1 MSSINEC
8 VTIILGAKLRSGDRD
23 LTYYVR
29 RMREGD
35 IAQVTEI
42 DREAFPS
49 DWPPVNFEHELHSWL
64 AHYIVACKE
73 RETEETPEAT
83 IAPKRDTSKLAPRV
97 RRLFNYARFY
107 SAELPPLAREYI
119 MGFAGFW
126 IMADEA
132 HITNFAVREIHRRQG
147 IGERLLISMID
158 LATELNARILT
169 LEVRASNIAA
179 QNLYGKYGFAQVDL
193 RRSYYTD
200 NKEDAVLMT
209 TENIAS
215 ASFQSRLNQLK
226 KAYSQ
231 QWRIAPCRV
240 AR

>member
-1 MSSINEC
+1 MPSINEC
-8 VTIILGAKLRSGDRD
+8 VTIMPGAKLCSGDRD
-23 LTYYVR
+23 LSYYVR
-29 RMREGD
+29 LMREED
-35 IAQVTEI
+35 LAQVTEI

-49 DWPPVNFEHELHSWL
+49 QWPPVDFEHELHSWL
-64 AHYIVACKE
+64 AHYIVAC
-73 RETEETPEAT
+73 EE
-83 IAPKRDTSKLAPRV
+83 SG
-97 RRLFNYARFY
+97 
-107 SAELPPLAREYI
+107 ELPPLAREYT

-126 IMADEA
+126 MMADEA
-132 HITNFAVREIHRRQG
+132 HITNIAVRKIHRRQG

-179 QNLYGKYGFAQVDL
+179 QNLYYKYGFAQVGL
-193 RRSYYTD
+193 RRGYYTD

-209 TENIAS
+209 IENTTS

-226 KAYSQ
+226 KAHSQ
-231 QWRIAPCRV
+231 RWGIALYQV

>member
-1 MSSINEC
+1 MP
-8 VTIILGAKLRSGDRD
+8 GAKPCSGDRD

-29 RMREGD
+29 LMREED
-35 IAQVTEI
+35 LAQVTEI

-49 DWPPVNFEHELHSWL
+49 QWPPVDFEHELHSWL
-64 AHYIVACKE
+64 AHYIAAC
-73 RETEETPEAT
+73 EE
-83 IAPKRDTSKLAPRV
+83 SG
-97 RRLFNYARFY
+97 
-107 SAELPPLAREYI
+107 ELPPLAREYT
-119 MGFAGFW
+119 MGFASFW
-126 IMADEA
+126 MMADEA
-132 HITNFAVREIHRRQG
+132 HITNIAVRKIHRRQG

-179 QNLYGKYGFAQVDL
+179 QNLYYKYGFAQVGL
-193 RRSYYTD
+193 RRGYYTD

-209 TENIAS
+209 IGNTTS

-226 KAYSQ
+226 KAHSQ
-231 QWRIAPCRV
+231 RWEIALYQV